1 MLGVAQESHDTTI
14 ISTPETKEETGDYY
28 IIINDIIDIITIIGE
43 PSPLIVVQ
51 FDMNPLGMTAD
62 FMLFASLNPLE
73 IIYDSVS
80 ILYGN
85 KYYSINGINLIW

>member
-14 ISTPETKEETGDYY
+14 VSTPETKEETGDHIITDD
-28 IIINDIIDIITIIGE
+28 IIINDIIDIITIGE

-73 IIYDSVS
+73 IIYDSVN
-80 ILYGN
+80 IP
-85 KYYSINGINLIW
+85 IV

>member
-14 ISTPETKEETGDYY
+14 VSTPETEEETGDNIITDD
-28 IIINDIIDIITIIGE
+28 IIINDIINIITTIGE

-80 ILYGN
+80 IPIL
-85 KYYSINGINLIW
+85 

>member
-14 ISTPETKEETGDYY
+14 VSTPETKEETGDYIITDD
-28 IIINDIIDIITIIGE
+28 IIINDIIDIITIGE

-80 ILYGN
+80 IL
-85 KYYSINGINLIW
+85 IL

>member
-14 ISTPETKEETGDYY
+14 ITTPDTKEETGDY
-28 IIINDIIDIITIIGE
+28 IIINDIIIDDIIITVGE
-43 PSPLIVVQ
+43 SSPLIVVQ
-51 FDMNPLGMTAD
+51 FDMNPLGMSAD

-80 ILYGN
+80 SS
-85 KYYSINGINLIW
+85 SIR